1 MGKKKIRIYI
11 NNKKIEKE
19 LDNNSLLIKI
29 KEELLDNIL
38 FHLFF

>member
-19 LDNNSLLIKI
+19 LDTNSLLIKI

>member
-19 LDNNSLLIKI
+19 LDANSLLIKI